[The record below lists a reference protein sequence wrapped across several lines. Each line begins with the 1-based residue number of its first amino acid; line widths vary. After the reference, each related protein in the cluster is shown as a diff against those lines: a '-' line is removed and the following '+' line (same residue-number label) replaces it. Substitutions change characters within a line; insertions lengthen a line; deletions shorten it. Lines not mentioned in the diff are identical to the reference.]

1 MEEWRSSVTL
11 ARNLTGLVLGFC
23 FSVLHAKNVAPGIAN
38 FEKRHFPNGRG
49 YQRLKNGCCFQDL
62 HIT

>member
-1 MEEWRSSVTL
+1 MEEWRSSVSL
-11 ARNLTGLVLGFC
+11 ARNLTGFRFLF
-23 FSVLHAKNVAPGIAN
+23 FSFACKKLSPGIAN
-38 FEKRHFPNGRG
+38 FEKKHFPNGRG